1 VRRTLATALAVL
13 ACGALAAPAG
23 ALIRKPAWLGGVVIT
38 EYYPVPEAWF
48 GGWKVAAPGLPG
60 QHRVDWLYSAR
71 GVSMEG
77 DGIDL
82 DGNLVHIADVGDGGW
97 VDEHG
102 RPTTAGG
109 GGHPFWR
116 AGAYW
121 KSADGWVTFP
131 LDVGGWFHGIGAS
144 FVSSPNS
151 TFGPGE
157 SRPLT
162 PYKSVAVDPGLIAMG
177 SKVYIPQYKDHGGWF
192 KAADTGGAIQGR
204 HVDVFRTPPASI
216 DDTGHYFSGARIYV
230 VPPGKRAP
238 RGAPPGSQEPAPAPT
253 QPQPPAPQGGATPA
267 PGPAATGGTSG
278 G

>member
-1 VRRTLATALAVL
+1 VRRAIVTLLAVV

-23 ALIRKPAWLGGVVIT
+23 AVIRKAGWLGGVTIT

-48 GGWKVAAPGLPG
+48 VGQKVTAPGLPG
-60 QHRVDWLYSAR
+60 QYRVDWLYSAR

-82 DGNLVHIADVGDGGW
+82 EGNPVHIENVGSGGW
-97 VDEHG
+97 VDQHG
-102 RPTTAGG
+102 NKTTARGG
-109 GGHPFWR
+109 GDPFWR

-121 KSADGWVTFP
+121 KSPDGWVTFP
-131 LDVGGWFHGIGAS
+131 LDAGGWFHGVGAS
-144 FVSSPNS
+144 FVTPPDA
-151 TFGPGE
+151 TFAPGE

-162 PYKSVAVDPGLIAMG
+162 PYKSIAVDPGLIPMG

-216 DDTGHYFSGARIYV
+216 DDTGNMFTGARVYV
-230 VPPGKRAP
+230 VPKGKRAP
-238 RGAPPGSQEPAPAPT
+238 AGAPPGASSGTPATPA
-253 QPQPPAPQGGATPA
+253 APSGGSTPA
-267 PGPAATGGTSG
+267 PGPSATGGTSG